1 MNQIF
6 SEVVEITTFQIV
18 KNQLLISYLDG
29 MNNEVTLEFNTF
41 EFFNTICDKTSIKN
55 MQTELIKH
63 IKSIPSDI

>member
-1 MNQIF
+1 MNEIF
-6 SEVVEITTFQIV
+6 SEVVEITALQIV

-29 MNNEVTLEFNTF
+29 MNNEVTLQFDTF
-41 EFFNTICDKTSIKN
+41 EFFNTICDKKSIES